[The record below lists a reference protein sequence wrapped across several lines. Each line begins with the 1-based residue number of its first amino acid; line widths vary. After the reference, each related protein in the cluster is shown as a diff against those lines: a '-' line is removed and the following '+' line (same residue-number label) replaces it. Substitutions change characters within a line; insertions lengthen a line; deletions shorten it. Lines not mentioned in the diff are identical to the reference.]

1 MSSRIF
7 RTILGRLLIAYG
19 AVMMVPALM
28 ALYYQE
34 VTVSSFLLV
43 GLFTVFLGL
52 FFYFLGG
59 TEERMGVRESLTVV
73 AISWIATIVLG
84 SLPLF
89 FSGVVPHYID
99 ALFEITSGL
108 TATGATIMTDIE
120 SLPRSILLW
129 RSMTHWL
136 GGMGIIVLFIV
147 LLPNIGI
154 GAVHLFK
161 AEVPGPTNDKVMPRI
176 WDTAFTLWA
185 IYVGLTMLCILL
197 LYLAGMTPFD
207 AVNHAFSNMATG
219 GFSTKNDSIA
229 HFDSVTIEL
238 IIVTFMIIS
247 GINFT
252 LYINFWRKGSI
263 NVLRNTELKVYLFM
277 IFSSILIVAGT
288 LFIQGEH
295 EWTLALRH
303 ALFQVTAIVTT
314 TGFVI
319 ADFDVW
325 PNLGKMVIFFLMF
338 IGGCAAST
346 TGGLKIVRLVLLAKM
361 GWANIRQA
369 IHPRLVVNIEVQDKV
384 IEPFVLQRVARFFFL
399 YIFIFVSASFLLA
412 ATGLEPFDAMAVSIA
427 TLSNVGPAFGIA
439 GPLSNYADITTF
451 GKSVLTLNMLLGR
464 LEVYTILILFIP
476 EFWRAKKNW

>member
-1 MSSRIF
+1 MM
-7 RTILGRLLIAYG
+7 LP
-19 AVMMVPALM
+19 AVM

-34 VTVSSFLLV
+34 VTVTSFVFV
-43 GLFTVFLGL
+43 GLVTIL
-52 FFYFLGG
+52 FGFSLQFMGG
-59 TEERMGVRESLTVV
+59 TEERMGVRESLTIV
-73 AISWIATIVLG
+73 AISWVVTVILG

-89 FSGVVPHYID
+89 LSGVVPNYID

-108 TATGATIMTDIE
+108 TATGATILTDIE
-120 SLPRSILLW
+120 SLPRSILFW

-176 WDTAFTLWA
+176 RDTAFTLWA
-185 IYVGLTMLCILL
+185 IYVGLTMLEIVL

-207 AVNHAFSNMATG
+207 AINHAFSNMATG

-238 IIVTFMIIS
+238 IIVAFMIIS
-247 GINFT
+247 GVNFT

-263 NVLRNTELKVYLFM
+263 NVLRNTELKVYLFI
-277 IFSSILIVAGT
+277 IFSSIFMVAGT
-288 LFIQGEH
+288 LIFQGGY
-295 EWTLALRH
+295 EWKLALRH
-303 ALFQVTAIVTT
+303 AMFQVTAIITT

-319 ADFDVW
+319 ADYDLW
-325 PNLGKMVIFFLMF
+325 PNLGKMIIFFLMF
-338 IGGCAAST
+338 TGGCAAST
-346 TGGLKIVRLVLLAKM
+346 TGGLKIVRLVLLVKM

-384 IEPFVLQRVARFFFL
+384 IEPYVLQRVARFFFL
-399 YIFIFVSASFLLA
+399 YIFIFVTASFLLA
-412 ATGLEPFDAMAVSIA
+412 ATGLEPFDAMAAAIA
-427 TLSNVGPAFGIA
+427 ALGNVGPAFGIA
-439 GPLSNYADITTF
+439 GPLSNYSEITTF
-451 GKSVLTLNMLLGR
+451 GKSVLTLCMLLGR
-464 LEVYTILILFIP
+464 LELYTFLVLFIP